1 MISFVVFFE
10 KPVLTGGWHGV
21 ELCDLN
27 EAGSDI
33 EDRFIG
39 HNSVYPFFG
48 YTKGRSC
55 PRFLE
60 YNVMKLPFIQEIP
73 NNHSCE
79 FDFDLDQSPG
89 MFLLEDAFN
98 FDYDQIAYD
107 DITYRDALTD
117 TYFDMINLAKYHGFI
132 RILYYFT

>member
-10 KPVLTGGWHGV
+10 KPVLNGWHGV

-27 EAGSDI
+27 EVGSEI
-33 EDRFIG
+33 EDNFIG

-48 YTKGRSC
+48 YTAGRSS
-55 PRFLE
+55 PQYLE
-60 YNVMKLPFIQEIP
+60 YSVKKLPFIQEIP
-73 NNHSCE
+73 NHHSNE

-98 FDYDQIAYD
+98 FDYDQIAYN
-107 DITYRDALTD
+107 DITYRVALTD
-117 TYFDMINLAKYHGFI
+117 SYFDMISLAKEHGFT

>member
-10 KPVLTGGWHGV
+10 KSVLNGWHGV

-27 EAGSDI
+27 EVGSAI
-33 EDRFIG
+33 EDSFIG

-48 YTKGRSC
+48 YTAGRSSTQY
-55 PRFLE
+55 LE
-60 YNVMKLPFIQEIP
+60 YSVKKLPFIQEIP
-73 NNHSCE
+73 NHHSNE

-98 FDYDQIAYD
+98 FDYDQIAYN
-107 DITYRDALTD
+107 DITYRVALTD
-117 TYFDMINLAKYHGFI
+117 SYFDMINLAKEHGFT